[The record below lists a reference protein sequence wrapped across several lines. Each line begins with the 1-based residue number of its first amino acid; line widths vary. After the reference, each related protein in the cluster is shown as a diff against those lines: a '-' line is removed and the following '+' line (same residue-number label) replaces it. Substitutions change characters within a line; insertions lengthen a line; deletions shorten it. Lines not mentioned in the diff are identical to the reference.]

1 MKGKKQSRSAAEK
14 FRGAEVEQMN
24 SLEHEET
31 GIEKKM
37 NISCRE
43 AVCDFCIYSH

>member
-1 MKGKKQSRSAAEK
+1 MKGKKQSSSAAEK

-24 SLEHEET
+24 SLEHEES

-37 NISCRE
+37 HISWRE
-43 AVCDFCIYSH
+43 GVCDF